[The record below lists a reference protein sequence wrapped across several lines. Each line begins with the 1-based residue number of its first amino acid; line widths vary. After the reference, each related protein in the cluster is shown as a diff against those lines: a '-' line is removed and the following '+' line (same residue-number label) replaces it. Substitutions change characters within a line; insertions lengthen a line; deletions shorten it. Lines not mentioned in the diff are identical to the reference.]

1 MRLQD
6 ARRNKRA
13 FIRLPCGP
21 GLVGLIILVFVLAG
35 CSLRQASG
43 LSTLRKAE
51 PSALQNS
58 ERNPRTERHSSTSSP
73 RENGDGTGSSLPSGA
88 GKVVAA
94 RVTKIVDGD
103 TIYVKVEGREEKV
116 RFIGVNT
123 PELAN
128 PERGQ
133 REEPF
138 GREAKAYTEKELSGR
153 QVYLEFDVQLR
164 DKYGRLLA
172 YVWLE
177 RPQKGTAE
185 EARVNLFNA
194 RLLLDGY
201 AQVMTVPPNVKY
213 VDLFLTWQREAQ
225 KNRRGLWGLSPRT
238 SRGIDGSVQAPGSS
252 QRRVPYAGTV

>member
-1 MRLQD
+1 MRLHHV
-6 ARRNKRA
+6 RSKRRA
-13 FIRLPCGP
+13 FIQLLGGS
-21 GLVGLIILVFVLAG
+21 GLVGLIVLVVGLTG
-35 CSLRQASG
+35 CSLRPVPG
-43 LSTLRKAE
+43 LSTQQHPQ
-51 PSALQNS
+51 PSALQNQ
-58 ERNPRTERHSSTSSP
+58 EGTRQTERHSSISP
-73 RENGDGTGSSLPSGA
+73 RRENGAGPGSSFSLQA

-103 TIYVKVEGREEKV
+103 TIYVKVGGREEKV
-116 RFIGVNT
+116 RLIGVNT

-133 REEPF
+133 REEPY

-153 QVYLEFDVQLR
+153 EVYLEFDVQLK

-185 EARVNLFNA
+185 EARANLFNA
-194 RLLLDGY
+194 RLLLNGY

-225 KNRRGLWGLSPRT
+225 KNRRGLWRL
-238 SRGIDGSVQAPGSS
+238 
-252 QRRVPYAGTV
+252 

>member
-6 ARRNKRA
+6 ARRNGRA
-13 FIRLPCGP
+13 FFRLPRGL
-21 GLVGLIILVFVLAG
+21 GLVGLILLVLALAG
-35 CSLRQASG
+35 CSVRQVPG
-43 LSTLRKAE
+43 PSTVRNPQ
-51 PSALQNS
+51 PSALQNP
-58 ERNPRTERHSSTSSP
+58 ERNPQTERRSPTSSP
-73 RENGDGTGSSLPSGA
+73 GEKGDGSPLSPGA
-88 GKVVAA
+88 GRVVAA

-103 TIYVKVEGREEKV
+103 TIHVKVEGREEKV
-116 RFIGVNT
+116 RLIGVNT

-133 REEPF
+133 REEPY

-185 EARVNLFNA
+185 EAWANLFNA
-194 RLLLDGY
+194 RLLLNGY

-225 KNRRGLWGLSPRT
+225 KNRRGLWGP
-238 SRGIDGSVQAPGSS
+238 
-252 QRRVPYAGTV
+252 